1 MKLSDITENTSLIKD
16 FKQRLA
22 KSLGESVVATIIGKV
37 KRTSGISAVP
47 VDFNL
52 ENGQQV
58 TTYLRV
64 IDDKPDMY
72 RIDINGK
79 QMPTTGDFSN
89 EYKPSFNK
97 SVDEVAKF
105 VKTGQTAFDAKIAKQ
120 KVKSPIAKNP
130 NLSITKK
137 IEQFSQQAG
146 ELDHQI
152 ELKTAE
158 KQGLENRLAE
168 LEGR

>member
-1 MKLSDITENTSLIKD
+1 MKLSDTTEKTPLIKD

-22 KSLGESVVATIIGKV
+22 KTLGESVVAVIIGKV
-37 KRTSGISAVP
+37 KRTGGISALP

-64 IDDKPDMY
+64 IDEKPDMY

-79 QMPTTGDFSN
+79 QIPTTGDFSN

-97 SVDEVAKF
+97 SVDEIAMF
-105 VKTGQTAFDAKIAKQ
+105 VKTGQTAFNAKVAKQ

-137 IEQFSQQAG
+137 IEQFNQQADK
-146 ELDHQI
+146 LDHQI

-158 KQGLENRLAE
+158 KQGLENRLA
-168 LEGR
+168 GIKGQ